1 MEIQSVVLD
10 KLEQLEKLITT
21 SNLLQKPVLNFQE
34 ASQYLEISPS
44 HLYKLTSK
52 RAVPHFCPNGKKLYF
67 KREELDQWL
76 MRNKQLSTDEI
87 EEKTESY
94 LSRKGQKK

>member
-1 MEIQSVVLD
+1 MENEIIQKLD
-10 KLEQLEKLITT
+10 KLETLIK
-21 SNLLQKPVLNFQE
+21 SQALLQKPVLNFQE

-76 MRNKQLSTDEI
+76 MRNKQLSTDEV